1 MNVCLQFQ
9 GYEYDFRLCHNVIM
23 DELKKLTEQL
33 EYMFLKK
40 IIEGLKEGSLSILQA
55 KEKAQQFLKLQ
66 PFTTTEDAK
75 EKIKN
80 FTTEHSQ
87 FNGLMELVNSFHSE
101 QKTDETIEK
110 MRGFIKEDR
119 IDEAIEVATQT

>member
-1 MNVCLQFQ
+1 
-9 GYEYDFRLCHNVIM
+9 M

-110 MRGFIKEDR
+110 MRGFIK
-119 IDEAIEVATQT
+119 VATQT